1 MKLEKDF
8 LRNQDLGLLVLRISV
23 GGLLLFHGVSKLLH
37 GVGFIEGMLA
47 GLGLPGFIAY
57 GCLLAELVGAAFILV
72 GLWTRAASAVVV
84 GNMLVAILMAHGSM
98 IFSLDPATGGL
109 AIEDPLL
116 FLLGALALCFTG
128 GGKYAITKGN
138 LFS

>member
-1 MKLEKDF
+1 MQLDKNF

-23 GGLLLFHGVSKLLH
+23 GGLLLFHGVSKLSH

-47 GLGLPGFIAY
+47 GIGLPGFIAY
-57 GCLLAELVGAAFILV
+57 GCLLAELIGAAFILV
-72 GLWTRAASAVVV
+72 GLWTRAASAVVTF
-84 GNMLVAILMAHGSM
+84 NMLVAILMAHGTM
-98 IFSLDPATGGL
+98 IFSLDPNTGGL

-128 GGKYAITKGN
+128 GGKYAVTKSN

>member
-1 MKLEKDF
+1 MQIDKNF
-8 LRNQDLGLLVLRISV
+8 LRDQDLGLLVLRISV

-47 GLGLPGFIAY
+47 GIGLPGFIAY
-57 GCLLAELVGAAFILV
+57 GCLLAELIGAAFILV
-72 GLWTRAASAVVV
+72 GLWTRAASAVVTF
-84 GNMLVAILMAHGSM
+84 NMLVAILMAHGTM
-98 IFSLDPATGGL
+98 IFSLDPNTGGL

-128 GGKYAITKGN
+128 GGKYAVTKSN

>member
-1 MKLEKDF
+1 MQIDKNF

-47 GLGLPGFIAY
+47 GIGLPGFIAY
-57 GCLLAELVGAAFILV
+57 GCLLAELIGAAFILV
-72 GLWTRAASAVVV
+72 GLWTRAASAVVTF
-84 GNMLVAILMAHGSM
+84 NMLVAILMAHGTM
-98 IFSLDPATGGL
+98 IFSLDPNTGSL

-128 GGKYAITKGN
+128 GGKYAVTKSN

>member
-1 MKLEKDF
+1 MQLDKNF

-23 GGLLLFHGVSKLLH
+23 GGLLLFHGVSKLLY

-47 GLGLPGFIAY
+47 GIGLPGFIAY
-57 GCLLAELVGAAFILV
+57 GCLLAELIGAAFILV
-72 GLWTRAASAVVV
+72 GLWTRAASAVVTF
-84 GNMLVAILMAHGSM
+84 NMLVAILMAHGTM
-98 IFSLDPATGGL
+98 IFSLDPNTGGL

-128 GGKYAITKGN
+128 GGKYAVTKSN

>member
-1 MKLEKDF
+1 MTLEKDF

-23 GGLLLFHGVSKLLH
+23 GGLLLFHGVAKLLH

-47 GLGLPGFIAY
+47 ALGLPGFIAY

-72 GLWTRAASAVVV
+72 G
-84 GNMLVAILMAHGSM
+84 NMLVAILMAHGAM
-98 IFSLDPATGGL
+98 IFSLDPTTGGL

-128 GGKYAITKGN
+128 GGKYAVTKGN